1 VIKISKFHKHLNDNP
16 KIKRTSLMISII
28 YGLLYY
34 YSIGLIRFKTVSS
47 FKFISVPDFLEKSL
61 NMRAPFLWE
70 AGARINIGFL
80 EMDISILNVLLA
92 MILGVLVFLNIA
104 LLIVSIKM
112 PKMCRIDKKS
122 YRIFSLLPAF
132 FSGFACC
139 APTVAIMWVAVF
151 GSVSTTLLTFFR
163 WALPV
168 SIILLAFG
176 VYKGISTLEFNDQE

>member
-1 VIKISKFHKHLNDNP
+1 VIKLRKFSKYLSDNP
-16 KIKRTSLMISII
+16 KIKTTSLMISII

-34 YSIGLIRFKTVSS
+34 YSIGLVRFNNSSS
-47 FKFISVPDFLEKSL
+47 FKFISVTNFLEKSL
-61 NMRAPFLWE
+61 NIRAPFLWE
-70 AGARINIGFL
+70 AGARINLGFL
-80 EMDISILNVLLA
+80 EIDISIVNVLIA
-92 MILGVLVFLNIA
+92 IVLGLLVFLNIA

-122 YRIFSLLPAF
+122 YKILSLIPAF

-139 APTVAIMWVAVF
+139 APTIVIMWVAVF

-163 WALPV
+163 WALPF

-176 VYKGISTLEFNDQE
+176 AYKGISTLKFNV

>member
-1 VIKISKFHKHLNDNP
+1 MIKMRKFHKHLNSNP
-16 KIKRTSLMISII
+16 KIKQTSLSISIV

-34 YSIGLIRFKTVSS
+34 YSIGLIRFKSS
-47 FKFISVPDFLEKSL
+47 MSFDFISVPNFVDKSF

-70 AGARINIGFL
+70 AVARINISFL
-80 EMDISILNVLLA
+80 EIDISLVNIIVMLLL
-92 MILGVLVFLNIA
+92 MTLVFLNIS

-122 YRIFSLLPAF
+122 YRILSLLPAF

-139 APTVAIMWVAVF
+139 APTIVIMWVGVF

-163 WALPV
+163 WALPF

-176 VYKGISTLEFNDQE
+176 VYKGISTLEFNE

>member
-1 VIKISKFHKHLNDNP
+1 MIKMRKFHNYLNDNP
-16 KIKRTSLMISII
+16 KIKRTSLIISVI

-34 YSIGLIRFKTVSS
+34 FSIGLIRIKSVSS
-47 FKFISVPDFLEKSL
+47 FSFKSVPNFLVKSL
-61 NMRAPFLWE
+61 SMRAPFLWE
-70 AGARINIGFL
+70 ATSRVNIGVF
-80 EMDISILNVLLA
+80 EIDISIINILISILL
-92 MILGVLVFLNIA
+92 ILLVFFNVA

-112 PKMCRIDKKS
+112 PKMCPIDKKS
-122 YRIFSLLPAF
+122 YRILSLVPAF

-139 APTVAIMWVAVF
+139 APTIVIMWVALF

-176 VYKGISTLEFNDQE
+176 VYKGISTLEFDV